1 MQLKLRQLQNV
12 VKQAF
17 SEEKAVDALRLEVRR
32 VLGPILDTDV
42 QLENLAEAINDRVN
56 VLTRT
61 GRNNHLGFKP
71 SSIVPF
77 MESSNHEVRVMAA
90 NLLPTRFLD
99 KMKNDPHSAVRAVVA
114 SRLDMPVVREMMR
127 RFPKD
132 DTIRNIYRQRNKIL
146 KEEGI
151 PKPKIVDEPFDM
163 YGEERLGA
171 AVKQSPGPELSD
183 DWYESIAFKL
193 LQDYDNNIE
202 RAWEETAVNNYVR
215 AAKTTSR
222 VEVDA
227 EKLLKHVKDMLEDN
241 DDLALKRSTNSVN
254 EASIFDEMSAIINEG
269 VDEAVET
276 FDESIDPVRALL
288 ESGLSST
295 DYIEQAN
302 KLFNIRESS
311 LPSGIKKV
319 RNGVNALVGEQK
331 IPVKARLPH
340 NNAPRALDEQA
351 LDLYV
356 KHWSKRQK
364 FEAEPMKLLWTQHPN
379 SVNEISFIVKE
390 SFENESPTET
400 CPSCGARC
408 RTKGKSSD
416 GFGYRFHCEGC
427 DHGWE
432 T

>member
-1 MQLKLRQLQNV
+1 MQLKLRTLQRI
-12 VKQAF
+12 VKSAF
-17 SEEKAVDALRLEVRR
+17 SEEKAVDALRLEVKR
-32 VLGPILDTDV
+32 VLGPIMDTDV

-61 GRNNHLGFKP
+61 GRSNHLGFKP
-71 SSIVPF
+71 SSVVPF

-90 NLLPTRFLD
+90 NLLPSRFLD

-163 YGEERLGA
+163 YGEERLGD

-183 DWYESIAFKL
+183 DWYESTAFKL

-202 RAWEETAVNNYVR
+202 RAWEERAVNNYVR

-222 VEVDA
+222 LEVDG
-227 EKLLKHVKDMLEDN
+227 EKLLKHVKDMLEDK
-241 DDLALKRSTNSVN
+241 DDRALERDELSESR
-254 EASIFDEMSAIINEG
+254 IFDEMSSIINEG
-269 VDEAVET
+269 IDESTAT
-276 FDESIDPVRALL
+276 FDESVDPVRVLI

-295 DYIEQAN
+295 DYIDQLN

-311 LPSGIKKV
+311 LPSGIRKV

-331 IPVKARLPH
+331 VPVKARLPH

-356 KHWSKRQK
+356 KHWTKRQK
-364 FEAEPMKLLWTQHPN
+364 FEAEPMKLLWSQHPN
-379 SVNEISFIVKE
+379 SVNEISFNVKE
-390 SFENESPTET
+390 SFENEAPSEM

-416 GFGYRFHCEGC
+416 GFGFRFFCEGC